1 MLMGRKRNSEILRA
15 FSPARGALIP
25 IVILSAVLNILMLA
39 GSFFMLLVY
48 DEVLTSR
55 SVPTLVGLFAMV
67 AVAYGFQAS
76 LDIIRGR
83 ALIQVGA
90 LVDKRLS
97 GRIYDIISRYEL
109 RFGPMHGG
117 LMPVRDVDAIRTYLS
132 GQGPIALLDLP
143 WVLLFLAVLFMF
155 HWALG
160 LTSLLG
166 VGVLVILMIATDRL
180 TRDRIRSVASMTN
193 ARFSLAET
201 TRRNAEAIRALG
213 MSEWTRRSWA
223 DISTSQLAA
232 HDRLAEIGGKMQGV
246 SKSFRQMLQS
256 LMLAVGAFLVIDG
269 DATGGIIIAGSILS
283 ARALLPVEQV
293 IANWK
298 SMTAASQAWERPE
311 RVFRDIPAEIAPLAL
326 PAPKARFQVRDLVG
340 GPPLQKP
347 TVHNI
352 TFNLKAG
359 ESMGVLGRSGSGK
372 SSMIRLLAGIW
383 PVARGSIRLDGA
395 SLDQWAPDDLGR
407 HVGYVPQSV
416 ELFDGTVAQNIARFD
431 PQANPDQVLAAARAA
446 DVHDMIVHLPGGYEY
461 QLGSGGGNLSAGQKQ
476 RVALARALYGD
487 PFLLLL
493 DEPNSNLDLE
503 GEAALAA
510 AIEGARRRGAITIVV
525 AHRHAILANIDYVM
539 LMSDGQV
546 RQLGRRD
553 EVLGRLQ
560 VLNPAASDPRIAAA

>member
-1 MLMGRKRNSEILRA
+1 MLMGRKRNSEIFRA
-15 FSPARGALIP
+15 FSPARGAIIP
-25 IVILSAVLNILMLA
+25 IVMLSAVLNILMLA

-67 AVAYGFQAS
+67 AVAYAFQAS

-166 VGVLVILMIATDRL
+166 VAVLVILMIATDRL

-223 DISTSQLAA
+223 DISTSSLAA

-293 IANWK
+293 IAHWK
-298 SMTAASQAWERPE
+298 SMTAASQAWERLE
-311 RVFRDIPAEIAPLAL
+311 RVFNDIPAEIAPLSL
-326 PAPKARFQVRDLVG
+326 PAPTARFQVQELAG

-352 TFNLKAG
+352 NFNLKAG
-359 ESMGVLGRSGSGK
+359 EAMGVLGRSGSGK

-407 HVGYVPQSV
+407 HIGYVPQSV

-560 VLNPAASDPRIAAA
+560 MLNPAGSDPRIAAA

>member
-1 MLMGRKRNSEILRA
+1 MLMGRKRNSEIFRA

-67 AVAYGFQAS
+67 AVAYAFQAS

-166 VGVLVILMIATDRL
+166 VAVLVILMIATDRL

-223 DISTSQLAA
+223 DISTSSLAA

-293 IANWK
+293 IAHWK
-298 SMTAASQAWERPE
+298 SMTAASQAWERLE
-311 RVFRDIPAEIAPLAL
+311 RVFNDIPAEIAPLSL
-326 PAPKARFQVRDLVG
+326 PAPTARFQVQELAG

-352 TFNLKAG
+352 NFNLKAG
-359 ESMGVLGRSGSGK
+359 EAMGVLGRSGSGK

-407 HVGYVPQSV
+407 HIGYVPQSV

-560 VLNPAASDPRIAAA
+560 MLNPAGSDPRIAAA

>member
-1 MLMGRKRNSEILRA
+1 MLIGRNRKSEILRA

-55 SVPTLVGLFAMV
+55 SVPTLLGLFAMV
-67 AVAYGFQAS
+67 AVAYAFQAS

-132 GQGPIALLDLP
+132 SQGPIALLDLP

-166 VGVLVILMIATDRL
+166 VAVLVVLMIATDRL
-180 TRDRIRSVASMTN
+180 TRDKIRLVASMNN
-193 ARFSLAET
+193 ARFSLAEA

-213 MSEWTRRSWA
+213 MSEQTRRSWA
-223 DISTSQLAA
+223 DISTSSLAA

-293 IANWK
+293 IAHWK
-298 SMTAASQAWERPE
+298 SMTAASQAWDRLE
-311 RVFRDIPAEIAPLAL
+311 RVFTDIPAEIAPLAL
-326 PAPKARFQVRDLVG
+326 PAPTARFQVRDLAG

-347 TVHNI
+347 TVQNI

-407 HVGYVPQSV
+407 HIGYVPQTV

-431 PQANPDQVLAAARAA
+431 PDTNPDRVLAAARAA

-461 QLGSGGGNLSAGQKQ
+461 QLGAGGGNLSAGQKQ

-510 AIEGARRRGAITIVV
+510 AIEGARQRGAITIVV

-539 LMSDGQV
+539 LMSEGQI

-560 VLNPAASDPRIAAA
+560 MLNPAPSDPRIAAA

>member
-1 MLMGRKRNSEILRA
+1 
-15 FSPARGALIP
+15 
-25 IVILSAVLNILMLA
+25 
-39 GSFFMLLVY
+39 
-48 DEVLTSR
+48 
-55 SVPTLVGLFAMV
+55 
-67 AVAYGFQAS
+67 
-76 LDIIRGR
+76 
-83 ALIQVGA
+83 
-90 LVDKRLS
+90 
-97 GRIYDIISRYEL
+97 
-109 RFGPMHGG
+109 
-117 LMPVRDVDAIRTYLS
+117 
-132 GQGPIALLDLP
+132 
-143 WVLLFLAVLFMF
+143 
-155 HWALG
+155 
-160 LTSLLG
+160 
-166 VGVLVILMIATDRL
+166 
-180 TRDRIRSVASMTN
+180 
-193 ARFSLAET
+193 
-201 TRRNAEAIRALG
+201 
-213 MSEWTRRSWA
+213 
-223 DISTSQLAA
+223 
-232 HDRLAEIGGKMQGV
+232 
-246 SKSFRQMLQS
+246 
-256 LMLAVGAFLVIDG
+256 
-269 DATGGIIIAGSILS
+269 
-283 ARALLPVEQV
+283 
-293 IANWK
+293 
-298 SMTAASQAWERPE
+298 
-311 RVFRDIPAEIAPLAL
+311 L
-326 PAPKARFQVRDLVG
+326 PAPTARFQVQELAG

-352 TFNLKAG
+352 NFNLKAG
-359 ESMGVLGRSGSGK
+359 EAMGVLGRSGSGK

-407 HVGYVPQSV
+407 HIGYVPQSV

-560 VLNPAASDPRIAAA
+560 MLNPAGSDPRIAAA

>member
-1 MLMGRKRNSEILRA
+1 
-15 FSPARGALIP
+15 
-25 IVILSAVLNILMLA
+25 MLA

-67 AVAYGFQAS
+67 AVAYAFQAS

-166 VGVLVILMIATDRL
+166 VAVLVILMIATDRL

-223 DISTSQLAA
+223 DISTSSLAA

-293 IANWK
+293 IAHWK
-298 SMTAASQAWERPE
+298 SMTAASQAWERLE
-311 RVFRDIPAEIAPLAL
+311 RVFNDIPAEIAPLSL
-326 PAPKARFQVRDLVG
+326 PAPTARFQVQELAG

-352 TFNLKAG
+352 NFNLKAG
-359 ESMGVLGRSGSGK
+359 EAMGVLGRSGSGK

-407 HVGYVPQSV
+407 HIGYVPQSV

-560 VLNPAASDPRIAAA
+560 MLNPAGSDPRIAAA

>member
-1 MLMGRKRNSEILRA
+1 
-15 FSPARGALIP
+15 
-25 IVILSAVLNILMLA
+25 
-39 GSFFMLLVY
+39 MLLVY

-67 AVAYGFQAS
+67 AVAYAFQSS

-83 ALIQVGA
+83 ALIQIGA

-166 VGVLVILMIATDRL
+166 VVVLVVLMIATDRL
-180 TRDRIRSVASMTN
+180 TRDKIRSVASITN
-193 ARFSLAET
+193 ARFSLAEA

-213 MSEWTRRSWA
+213 MSEWTRRSWV
-223 DISTSQLAA
+223 DISTSSLAA

-293 IANWK
+293 IAHWK
-298 SMTAASQAWERPE
+298 SMTAASQAWDRLE
-311 RVFRDIPAEIAPLAL
+311 RVFTDIPAEIAPLAL
-326 PAPKARFQVRDLVG
+326 PAPKARFQVRDLAG

-407 HVGYVPQSV
+407 HIGYVPQTV

-431 PQANPDQVLAAARAA
+431 PKASPEQVLAAARAA

-461 QLGSGGGNLSAGQKQ
+461 QLGPGGGNLSAGQKQ

-503 GEAALAA
+503 GEAALGA
-510 AIEGARRRGAITIVV
+510 AIEGARQRGAVTIVV
-525 AHRHAILANIDYVM
+525 AHRQAILANIDYVM

-560 VLNPAASDPRIAAA
+560 VLNPPPSDPRIAAA